1 MRYYFDIP
9 ITFPGNVQRTFDLIV
24 PAGEASDIPLLI
36 WIHGGGW
43 MEGEKR
49 IFNEFERFVFR
60 GYAVLSID
68 YRFSQDAPFPAQLED
83 CKTAVRWA
91 RANAEK
97 YGYNAEKVI
106 VGGNSAGG
114 HLAALLGMTNGEKR
128 YDVGQYLDYSSDVQ
142 AVVDMFGPTDLRKLF
157 PLQEVVCRLVNGNEE
172 LVALASPV
180 CYEPKGAPDFLIV
193 HGMKDDLVPIEQSRM
208 LKNKLCEAGV
218 TVEYLEVPEGIH
230 GFDSEDFYHLLT
242 KFVLEHA

>member
-9 ITFPGNVQRTFDLIV
+9 ITFPGNVRRTFDLIV
-24 PAGEASDIPLLI
+24 PAGEASDISLLI

-114 HLAALLGMTNGEKR
+114 HLAALLGLTNGEKQ
-128 YDVGQYLDYSSDVQ
+128 YDIGQFRIIHPMCRRSLTC
-142 AVVDMFGPTDLRKLF
+142 MDL
-157 PLQEVVCRLVNGNEE
+157 Q
-172 LVALASPV
+172 
-180 CYEPKGAPDFLIV
+180 I
-193 HGMKDDLVPIEQSRM
+193 
-208 LKNKLCEAGV
+208 
-218 TVEYLEVPEGIH
+218 
-230 GFDSEDFYHLLT
+230 
-242 KFVLEHA
+242 